1 MLDKTNLF
9 GIHPMFKNAVV
20 FPGQGSQSVGMLADV
35 INEYSV
41 AKEALAQA
49 DESLGFA
56 MSDLILNGP
65 VEELNS
71 TNNTQPALVAVEVA
85 LWRALNGDVKADV
98 FAGHSLGEY
107 SALVCA
113 GALDYSD
120 ALKLVRRRGE
130 LMQKA
135 VPNGVGGMAAI
146 LGMDDALVEKICLD
160 CEQGQVVQAANY
172 NSPGQLVIA
181 GNVEAVE
188 RAVVA
193 CKEAGARRAMLL
205 PVSGPF
211 HSALM
216 QPAALEFS
224 EYLSTFE
231 IKTPSAPILQNA
243 TNEFVTDPDV
253 LRVNLIKQI
262 DHPVRWTDA
271 INAMAQNGVESVTE
285 VGPGKVLTGLN
296 KRINKALNSQAIQSL
311 DAIAALKV

>member
-1 MLDKTNLF
+1 MY
-9 GIHPMFKNAVV
+9 KNAVV

-35 INEYSV
+35 VEQFPI
-41 AKEALAQA
+41 AKETLAEA
-49 DESLGFA
+49 DDVLGFDL
-56 MSDLILNGP
+56 SDLILNGP
-65 VEELNS
+65 VEALNS
-71 TNNTQPALVAVEVA
+71 TNNTQPALVAIEVA
-85 LWRALNGDVKADV
+85 LWRALDNKINADV

-113 GALDYSD
+113 GSLKFED

-135 VPNGVGGMAAI
+135 VPDGVGAMAAI
-146 LGMDDALVEKICLD
+146 LNMADEEVETI
-160 CEQGQVVQAANY
+160 CEQQAQGQIVQAANY

-181 GNVEAVE
+181 GNKEAVE

-216 QPAALEFS
+216 QPAADDFS
-224 EYLSTFE
+224 AYLSEFE
-231 IKTPSAPILQNA
+231 VVAPSKPVLQNA
-243 TNEFVTDPDV
+243 SNAFEVDASIIKTNLV
-253 LRVNLIKQI
+253 KQI
-262 DHPVRWTDA
+262 ASPVRWTST
-271 INAMAQNGVESVTE
+271 IELLAQNGCENIYE

-296 KRINKALNSQAIQSL
+296 KRIAKALNNQNISSV
-311 DAIAALKV
+311 DAVAGL